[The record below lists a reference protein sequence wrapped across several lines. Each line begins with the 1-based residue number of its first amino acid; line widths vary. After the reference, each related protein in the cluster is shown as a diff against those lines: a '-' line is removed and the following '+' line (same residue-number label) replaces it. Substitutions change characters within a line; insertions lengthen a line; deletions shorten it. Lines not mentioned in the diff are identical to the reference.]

1 MKKALA
7 GFVIVLALMS
17 GLTAYAAAAGVAGSW
32 KMVLDGEGGFWV
44 KVVLVQDGTNIT
56 GTITVHGE
64 DIPVKGRFADGVLT
78 FSTPGD
84 EADSIHGVVHG
95 GLKSDGTMSG
105 DMSSSG
111 GKWTWT
117 ATRLN

>member
-7 GFVIVLALMS
+7 GFVIVLALMN
-17 GLTAYAAAAGVAGSW
+17 GLAVYSAVAGIVGNW
-32 KMVLDGEGGFWV
+32 KVVLDGEGGFWV
-44 KVVLVQDGTNIT
+44 KLSLIQDGTNVK
-56 GTITVHGE
+56 GTLTVHGE
-64 DIPVKGRFADGVLT
+64 DLPVTGRFVDGAFTV
-78 FSTPGD
+78 STAGD
-84 EADSIHGVVHG
+84 EADSIHGVIHG
-95 GLKSDGTMSG
+95 ALKSDGTMGG